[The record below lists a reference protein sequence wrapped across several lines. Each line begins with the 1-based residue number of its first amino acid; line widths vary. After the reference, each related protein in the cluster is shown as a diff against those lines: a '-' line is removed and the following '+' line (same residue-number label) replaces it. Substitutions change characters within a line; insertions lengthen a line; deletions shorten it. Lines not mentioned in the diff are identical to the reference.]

1 MGKSTG
7 DTEDDGKNSRERGN
21 TVVTMVLMTQM
32 TLDLLTV
39 EFVLL
44 SAYAERHVG
53 SRAGTQK

>member
-1 MGKSTG
+1 M
-7 DTEDDGKNSRERGN
+7 EDDGKNSRERVN

-44 SAYAERHVG
+44 SGYAERHVG